1 MYCKNG
7 IRPFQGEKKQMKFT
21 KTKINNAGM
30 SLLELIIAVI
40 IFLQAFVTSGRVNKK
55 SGLYLDAS
63 SAAQNLMEEIK
74 SKSFEDISMAFNYPI
89 DPVTKTIRLGFL
101 SDQAAQLENGSL
113 VLKESLKEGSSYK
126 DVRLYRALDKDTSAV
141 TASVISTDNGKTGTF
156 NPRTKGKNQSKY
168 YFQISGLVSGD
179 HTFDALVSF
188 DGSKE
193 SGYKKQ
199 SGTASE
205 NQKNDYEVPNI
216 SKLDTESN
224 AFLIMPQNWDENA
237 MKAIV
242 QGQTE
247 YANKIYHV
255 FNATDEHKTILD
267 ADEVYQYTK
276 RTLYIKVEESGG
288 TVKASAKYTLNAYN
302 YSKKGGQDY
311 ESMSICPCH
320 GTGKTDGPDPCFC
333 TYESAYVPF
342 YSSETGTELKNLFVF
357 YYPNYNSTSAVHP
370 LDEIVFEN
378 TSNYPVQLYV
388 TKQRPD
394 SQNAGN
400 SLPTTTQEQKYR
412 MSLTVEENPA
422 ALGQINW
429 NTNPSLYRA
438 QTVLRTNLDQDIST
452 DSASDRTSV
461 NQMKLVY
468 QAVDTNGR
476 KGRSVSGKSARQ
488 VLAVNGLDDKEA
500 EDRIYKAK
508 VEIYKAGAAQNDF
521 PESDRIVVLDGAK
534 EN

>member
-1 MYCKNG
+1 
-7 IRPFQGEKKQMKFT
+7 MKFT

-30 SLLELIIAVI
+30 SLLELIIAVSI
-40 IFLQAFVTSGRVNKK
+40 FAIAAVIFLQAFVTSGRVNKK

-63 SAAQNLMEEIK
+63 TAAQNLMEEIK
-74 SKSFEDISMAFNYPI
+74 AKSFEDVSMAFNYPI

-101 SDQAAQLENGSL
+101 SDQASHLENGSL
-113 VLKESLKEGSSYK
+113 VLKETLKDGSSYK
-126 DVRLYRALDKDTSAV
+126 DVRLYRASDKDTSAV

-168 YFQISGLVSGD
+168 YFQISGLASGD
-179 HTFDALVSF
+179 HTFDALVTF
-188 DGSKE
+188 DGSKD

-199 SGTASE
+199 SGTTSG

-247 YANKIYHV
+247 YANKIYQV
-255 FNATDEHKTILD
+255 FNATDEHKTTLD

-302 YSKKGGQDY
+302 YSKKGGKKY
-311 ESMSICPCH
+311 ESMSICPCN
-320 GTGKTDGPDPCFC
+320 GTGKTNGTDPCFC

-357 YYPNYNSTSAVHP
+357 YYPNYNSTSTVHP

-394 SQNAGN
+394 SQNAGV

-468 QAVDTNGR
+468 QAVDANGQ

-500 EDRIYKAK
+500 EDRIYTAK
-508 VEIYKAGAAQNDF
+508 VEIFKAGAAQNDF
-521 PESDRIVVLDGAK
+521 PESDRIVVLEGAK

>member
-1 MYCKNG
+1 
-7 IRPFQGEKKQMKFT
+7 MKGR
-21 KTKINNAGM
+21 KLKMDNVGM
-30 SLLELIIAVI
+30 SLLELIIAVSI
-40 IFLQAFVTSGRVNKK
+40 FAIAAVIFLQAFVTSGRVNKK
-55 SGLYLDAS
+55 SALYLDAS
-63 SAAQNLMEEIK
+63 TAAQNLMEEIK
-74 SKSFEDISMAFNYPI
+74 SKRFEEVSLAFNYPI
-89 DPVTKTIRLGFL
+89 DTVKKEVRFGFL
-101 SDQAAQLENGSL
+101 SDQLSRLEDGSM
-113 VLKESLKEGSSYK
+113 VLKESLKDGDTYQ
-126 DVRLYRALDKDTSAV
+126 DVRLYRATDKDTSSV
-141 TASVISTDNGKTGTF
+141 TASVISTDNGKTYTF

-168 YFQISGLVSGD
+168 YYQIDGLVSGD
-179 HTFDALVSF
+179 ETFDALVTF
-188 DGSKE
+188 DGSQD

-216 SKLDTESN
+216 SKLDTQSN

-247 YANKIYHV
+247 YANKEYKDSIDTSGDGT
-255 FNATDEHKTILD
+255 NKTILD

-302 YSKKGGQDY
+302 YSKKGGKEW
-311 ESMSICPCH
+311 ESMSICPCD
-320 GTGKTDGPDPCFC
+320 GTGQTTGQDKCFC

-357 YYPNYNSTSAVHP
+357 YYPNYNSTSSVHP

-378 TSNYPVQLYV
+378 MSNYPVQLYV
-388 TKQRPD
+388 AKQRAD
-394 SQNAGN
+394 SQTSGEG
-400 SLPTTTQEQKYR
+400 SVTLPTTTQEQKYR
-412 MSLTVEENPA
+412 MSLTVEENPS

-438 QTVLRTNLDQDIST
+438 KTVLRTNLDEDISGN
-452 DSASDRTSV
+452 DSASRTSV

-468 QAVDTNGR
+468 QAVDSNGQ
-476 KGRSVSGKSARQ
+476 KGRSVSGKSAKQ
-488 VLAVNGLDDKEA
+488 ILSVNGLDDKEA
-500 EDRIYKAK
+500 EDRIYNVK
-508 VEIYKAGAAQNDF
+508 VEIYKAGAAQNNF
-521 PESDRIVVLDGAK
+521 PESDRIVVLEGTK
-534 EN
+534 ED